1 MILIN
6 VYTLN
11 MLLLLHTAF
20 KKNTEE
26 QIVSATICNKDHL
39 MTINYSAKKKN
50 HFHQVQIESIL
61 IQCEEHLTLFALS
74 GNKILLLQFILG
86 AIEIKLK

>member
-39 MTINYSAKKKN
+39 MTINYSAKKTTIFTKCN
-50 HFHQVQIESIL
+50 LSLSSVKSI
-61 IQCEEHLTLFALS
+61 
-74 GNKILLLQFILG
+74 
-86 AIEIKLK
+86 